1 MLFVVPVVLFDML
14 KAKQLAC
21 VSESGQKCPAARSLS
36 LRRAWIEM
44 SKAGSRESTMSRR
57 SPYGERGLKYR
68 LEHPRGRVGQSLSL
82 RRAWIEIRCNA
93 ALELATFGRSPY
105 GERGLKF
112 QIPARCVVI
121 PGRSPYGERGLKFS
135 FTSAWSIGCRRSPY
149 GERGLKSRRV
159 PRPRCYCLVALLTE
173 SVD

>member
-44 SKAGSRESTMSRR
+44 YKDASNLIK
-57 SPYGERGLKYR
+57 K
-68 LEHPRGRVGQSLSL
+68 
-82 RRAWIEIRCNA
+82 W
-93 ALELATFGRSPY
+93 GRSPY

-112 QIPARCVVI
+112 AVLASVPCAIC
-121 PGRSPYGERGLKFS
+121 RSPYGERGLKFQVLCLCKS
-135 FTSAWSIGCRRSPY
+135 GLKSLSLRRAWIEIIKQIPPTVQTNSRSPY
-149 GERGLKSRRV
+149 GERGLKSYLRDEFTGVLMSLSLRRAWIEITSN
-159 PRPRCYCLVALLTE
+159 RCSFARSGVALLTE